1 MENCTY
7 INQDNCQQFFISHAL
22 SWKGQNEQKISRN
35 EGFGA
40 KEKAYKVQLQK
51 EEKCFKIFQLY
62 DFMSDY
68 KNPKVWDQEKMYKK
82 SLKLH
87 EIDVAHP

>member
-1 MENCTY
+1 MPCHERDKMSKKSLRT
-7 INQDNCQQFFISHAL
+7 
-22 SWKGQNEQKISRN
+22 K
-35 EGFGA
+35 GFGA

-68 KNPKVWDQEKMYKK
+68 KNLKYGTKKKMYKK
-82 SLKLH
+82 
-87 EIDVAHP
+87 V

>member
-1 MENCTY
+1 M
-7 INQDNCQQFFISHAL
+7 
-22 SWKGQNEQKISRN
+22 KGQNEQKISRN

-82 SLKLH
+82 SLKSH